1 MDVIS
6 RIFLVLGELAHL
18 ARTLFTDGMRFIAL
32 LARSRTALAAENLFL
47 RKQLAFYQERKVA
60 PRRFDNVSRF
70 VLVLL
75 SHWFAWKD
83 ALMSVKA
90 EDLHWLASCW
100 IPAFLA
106 MEVTAR
112 PTTDTGGTARTH
124 PRDGARQSGLG
135 RGAHRQ

>member
-1 MDVIS
+1 MDIIS
-6 RIFLVLGELAHL
+6 RIFKALCEIARL
-18 ARTLFTDGMRFIAL
+18 ARTLFTNGVHIIVLCAQ
-32 LARSRTALAAENLFL
+32 SRTALAAENLFL
-47 RKQLAFYQERKVA
+47 RKQLSFYLERKVA

-70 VLVLL
+70 GLALL

-135 RGAHRQ
+135 RGASR